1 MQRIIVVIIGVCFIV
16 STVVCGGCNSALQ
29 NSALHN
35 SPLHKALQNSSLF
48 SYQVGTKTLFGED
61 VRTVYVPIFKTDG
74 TRRDL
79 GEMLTEAVCKRIE
92 SRSPY
97 KVVSKVSADSVLEGE
112 IVNRSKGV
120 LITAPSDDPRQI
132 SMTMAVNV
140 RWKDRRDR
148 NIREFGDMPLD
159 ISWNNTDG
167 MVNSTASLIPEYG
180 QSEMTSEQRQ
190 IEAVADQIVGM
201 MEMPW

>member
-1 MQRIIVVIIGVCFIV
+1 M
-16 STVVCGGCNSALQ
+16 
-29 NSALHN
+29 
-35 SPLHKALQNSSLF
+35 

-74 TRRDL
+74 GRRDL
-79 GEMLTEAVCKRIE
+79 GERLTEAVCKRIE

-97 KVVSKVSADSVLEGE
+97 KVVSKVNADSILEGE
-112 IVNRSKGV
+112 IVSRTKGV
-120 LITAPSDDPRQI
+120 MITAPSDDPRQI
-132 SMTMAVNV
+132 SMSMAVNV

-148 NIREFGDMPLD
+148 NIREFDDMPFD
-159 ISWNNTDG
+159 ISWNNTNG
-167 MVNSTASLIPEYG
+167 MVNSTTSSIPEYG